1 MKQVK
6 VISISSSPNYEQV
19 NHIQELLNT
28 GWEIQAHIS
37 TSSTYILLILESTD
51 RVQELEPTT
60 FKERLQVEEQELNIK
75 LTKLTR
81 FLDKTFLTEDTK
93 IDSKQLELMVAQQQ
107 HMEHYLTIL
116 HERMKL
122 LGIPTV

>member
-6 VISISSSPNYEQV
+6 VISIGSSPNYEQV

-28 GWEIQAHIS
+28 GWEIQAC
-37 TSSTYILLILESTD
+37 TSTYILLILESTD

-60 FKERLQVEEQELNIK
+60 FKERLQVEERELNIK

-93 IDSKQLELMVAQQQ
+93 LDPTQLELMVAQQQ
-107 HMEHYLTIL
+107 HMKQYLTIL

>member
-28 GWEIQAHIS
+28 GWEIQAC
-37 TSSTYILLILESTD
+37 TSTYILLILESTD

-60 FKERLQVEEQELNIK
+60 FKERLQIEEQELNIK

-93 IDSKQLELMVAQQQ
+93 LDPTQLELMVAQQQ
-107 HMEHYLTIL
+107 HMEQYLTIL

>member
-28 GWEIQAHIS
+28 GWEIQAC
-37 TSSTYILLILESTD
+37 TSTYILLILESTD

-75 LTKLTR
+75 LTKLTQ

-93 IDSKQLELMVAQQQ
+93 LDPTQLELMVAQQQ
-107 HMEHYLTIL
+107 HMEQYLTIL

>member
-28 GWEIQAHIS
+28 GWEIQAC
-37 TSSTYILLILESTD
+37 TSTYILLILESTD

-60 FKERLQVEEQELNIK
+60 FKERLQVEERELNIK
-75 LTKLTR
+75 LTKLTQ

-93 IDSKQLELMVAQQQ
+93 LDPTQLELMVAQQQ
-107 HMEHYLTIL
+107 HMKQYLTIL

>member
-28 GWEIQAHIS
+28 GWEIQAC
-37 TSSTYILLILESTD
+37 TSTYILLILESTD

-60 FKERLQVEEQELNIK
+60 FKERLQIEEQELNIK

-93 IDSKQLELMVAQQQ
+93 LDPTQLELMVAQQQ
-107 HMEHYLTIL
+107 HMKQYLTIL

>member
-1 MKQVK
+1 MKQIK

-19 NHIQELLNT
+19 NHIEDLLNT
-28 GWEIQAHIS
+28 GWEIQAC
-37 TSSTYILLILESTD
+37 TSTYILLILESTD

-60 FKERLQVEEQELNIK
+60 FKERLQIEEQELNIK

-93 IDSKQLELMVAQQQ
+93 LDPTQLELMVAQHQ
-107 HMEHYLTIL
+107 HMEQYLTIL

>member
-6 VISISSSPNYEQV
+6 VISISSSLNYEQV

-28 GWEIQAHIS
+28 GWEIQAC
-37 TSSTYILLILESTD
+37 TSTYILLILESTD

-60 FKERLQVEEQELNIK
+60 FKERLQIEERELNIK

-81 FLDKTFLTEDTK
+81 FLDNTFLTEDTK
-93 IDSKQLELMVAQQQ
+93 LDPTQLELMVAQQQ

>member
-28 GWEIQAHIS
+28 GWEIQAC
-37 TSSTYILLILESTD
+37 TSTYILLILESTD

-60 FKERLQVEEQELNIK
+60 FKERLQIEEQELNIK

-93 IDSKQLELMVAQQQ
+93 LDPTQLELMVAQHQ
-107 HMEHYLTIL
+107 HMEQYLTIL

>member
-28 GWEIQAHIS
+28 GWEIQAC
-37 TSSTYILLILESTD
+37 TSTYILLILESTD

-60 FKERLQVEEQELNIK
+60 FKERLQIEEQELNIK
-75 LTKLTR
+75 LTKLTQ

-93 IDSKQLELMVAQQQ
+93 LDPTQLELMVAQQQ
-107 HMEHYLTIL
+107 HMEQHLTIL
-116 HERMKL
+116 HETMKL
-122 LGIPTV
+122 LDIPTV

>member
-28 GWEIQAHIS
+28 GWEIQAC
-37 TSSTYILLILESTD
+37 TSTYILLILESTD

-60 FKERLQVEEQELNIK
+60 FKERLQIEEQELNIK

-93 IDSKQLELMVAQQQ
+93 LDTTQLELMVAQQQ

>member
-6 VISISSSPNYEQV
+6 VINISSSPNYEQV

-28 GWEIQAHIS
+28 GWEIQAC
-37 TSSTYILLILESTD
+37 TSTYILLILESTD

-60 FKERLQVEEQELNIK
+60 FKERLQIEEQELNIK

-93 IDSKQLELMVAQQQ
+93 LDPTQLELMVAQQQ
-107 HMEHYLTIL
+107 HMEQYLTIL

>member
-28 GWEIQAHIS
+28 GWEIQAC
-37 TSSTYILLILESTD
+37 TSTYILLILESTD

-60 FKERLQVEEQELNIK
+60 FKERLQIEEQELNIK

-81 FLDKTFLTEDTK
+81 FLDNTFLTEDTK

>member
-6 VISISSSPNYEQV
+6 VISISSSLNYEQV

-28 GWEIQAHIS
+28 GWEIQAC
-37 TSSTYILLILESTD
+37 TSTYILLILESTD

-60 FKERLQVEEQELNIK
+60 FKERLQVEERELNIK

-93 IDSKQLELMVAQQQ
+93 LDPTQLELMVAQQQ
-107 HMEHYLTIL
+107 HMEQYLTIL

>member
-6 VISISSSPNYEQV
+6 VISISGYLNYEQV

-28 GWEIQAHIS
+28 GWEIQACTS
-37 TSSTYILLILESTD
+37 TCILLVLESTD

-60 FKERLQVEEQELNIK
+60 FKERLQVEERELNIK
-75 LTKLTR
+75 LTKLTQ
-81 FLDKTFLTEDTK
+81 FLDKTFLTKDTK
-93 IDSKQLELMVAQQQ
+93 LDPTQLELMVAQQQ
-107 HMEHYLTIL
+107 HMKQYLTIL

>member
-28 GWEIQAHIS
+28 GWEIQAC
-37 TSSTYILLILESTD
+37 TSTYILFVLETKPQI
-51 RVQELEPTT
+51 QELEPTT
-60 FKERLQVEEQELNIK
+60 FKERLQIEERELNIK
-75 LTKLTR
+75 LTKLSR
-81 FLDKTFLTEDTK
+81 FIDKTFQTLDTK

>member
-28 GWEIQAHIS
+28 GWEIQAC
-37 TSSTYILLILESTD
+37 TSTYILLILEFTD

-60 FKERLQVEEQELNIK
+60 FKERLQIEERELNIK
-75 LTKLTR
+75 LTKLTQ

-93 IDSKQLELMVAQQQ
+93 LDPKQLELMVAQQQ

>member
-6 VISISSSPNYEQV
+6 VISIGSSPNYEQV

-28 GWEIQAHIS
+28 GWEIQAC
-37 TSSTYILLILESTD
+37 TSTYILFVLETKPQI
-51 RVQELEPTT
+51 QELEPTT
-60 FKERLQVEEQELNIK
+60 FKERLQIEERELNIK

-81 FLDKTFLTEDTK
+81 FLDNTFLTEDTK

-122 LGIPTV
+122 LGTPTV